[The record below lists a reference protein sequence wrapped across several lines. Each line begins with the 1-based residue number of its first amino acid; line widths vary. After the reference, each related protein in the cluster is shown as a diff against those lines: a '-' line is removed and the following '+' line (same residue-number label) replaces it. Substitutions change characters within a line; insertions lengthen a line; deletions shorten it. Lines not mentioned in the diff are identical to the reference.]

1 MSSLSP
7 AYHSEHSAAQVEAK
21 LNDSDGEDAG
31 KEHSDQQSKD
41 LNPNRKNTPRLG
53 RQPRYYA

>member
-1 MSSLSP
+1 VAKGSFSP
-7 AYHSEHSAAQVEAK
+7 TYHPATQLEAK
-21 LNDSDGEDAG
+21 ENDSDGEDAG
-31 KEHSDQQSKD
+31 EEQPEQHSEH